1 MRSLIVRFI
10 DSEGPGILGNIL
22 KENGYAVTYQN
33 AYQKGLQ
40 ILPESHLNFDLIVLM
55 GGPQS
60 VADPQMAEFFKPY
73 FSLVENCISMGHSRM
88 IGVCL
93 GSQIIAQV
101 LGSPVRQGELGAE
114 VGFSECKIVDKNAK
128 VFKSLKDDSV
138 LGFHLHEDTY
148 DIPKSCTHLL
158 STKIYPSQMFS
169 YDDRIYGIQTHL
181 EPSSEMIHV
190 WKNVHKNFIEK
201 ANADTSDW
209 IAKQK
214 IMEDTSRI
222 IFQNMIQKEV

>member
-10 DSEGPGILGNIL
+10 DSEGPGILGNL
-22 KENGYAVTYQN
+22 LSENGYALTFQN

-40 ILPESHLNFDLIVLM
+40 ILPESQLNFDLIVLM

-60 VADPQMAEFFKPY
+60 VADPQMFDFFKPY
-73 FSLVENCISMGHSRM
+73 FNLVENCIAMGRAKV
-88 IGVCL
+88 IGICL

-101 LGSPVRQGELGAE
+101 LGSPVRQGEFGSE
-114 VGFSECKIVDKNAK
+114 VGFSECKIVDKNSK
-128 VFKSLKDDSV
+128 IFKGLNGDSI
-138 LGFHLHEDTY
+138 LGFHLHEDTF
-148 DIPKSCTHLL
+148 DIPKSCKHLL
-158 STKIYPSQMFS
+158 STNVYSSQMFS
-169 YDDRIYGIQTHL
+169 YDERIYGIQTHL

-201 ANADTSDW
+201 ANADTRDW